1 MDDLAL
7 KQMALERVVRASD
20 VNESRCEMAV
30 WRLQDK
36 SNEAKKLAAD
46 NQQLRWGGVTGAW
59 GGRGV
64 RVSQGEME
72 GRASANVCAASTI
85 ALISVIRI
93 SGASP
98 GLENCAKTLVPSPS
112 S

>member
-1 MDDLAL
+1 MHLFPSPYHPASSPRPSPPKVDDLAL

-46 NQQLRWGGVTGAW
+46 NQQLRWGGR
-59 GGRGV
+59 GGKGDG
-64 RVSQGEME
+64 GE
-72 GRASANVCAASTI
+72 
-85 ALISVIRI
+85 
-93 SGASP
+93 
-98 GLENCAKTLVPSPS
+98 
-112 S
+112 

>member
-1 MDDLAL
+1 MSPALLETLVSVCHDALNMCVSLHDALCALACCAPHAYLPSPPRPLLPPLQVDDLAL

-46 NQQLRWGGVTGAW
+46 NQQLR
-59 GGRGV
+59 
-64 RVSQGEME
+64 
-72 GRASANVCAASTI
+72 
-85 ALISVIRI
+85 
-93 SGASP
+93 
-98 GLENCAKTLVPSPS
+98 
-112 S
+112 